1 MGWERPNSVRSAEEK
16 ILEAI
21 LKYGI
26 TRWAESQTPKLGL
39 AQHLN

>member
-1 MGWERPNSVRSAEEK
+1 VRNAEEK

-26 TRWAESQTPKLGL
+26 IGWAESQTPKLGL
-39 AQHLN
+39 AQYFN